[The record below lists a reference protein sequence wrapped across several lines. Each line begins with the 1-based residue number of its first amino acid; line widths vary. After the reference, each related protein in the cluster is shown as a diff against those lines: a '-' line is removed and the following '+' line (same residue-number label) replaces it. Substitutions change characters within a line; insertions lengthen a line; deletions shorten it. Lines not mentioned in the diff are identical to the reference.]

1 MALLNTPNFR
11 ITPSSIKVQR
21 PENYISYF
29 DFSSQ
34 YLPDRHDEL
43 VAIYGNQGIS
53 DMLRMLGAEEAFASD
68 QVIWTEKGRLHTSY
82 NNVSR
87 SGNVF
92 TIANHVYR
100 VGETVHVSG
109 TSDKAVGIIT
119 AVTKDTF
126 TAQPYASSGWGS
138 VGTADLKV
146 FVYGSEF
153 RKGTDGMQGSLE
165 TDFTVLRNKPIILK
179 DKYEV
184 SGSEAT
190 QIGWV
195 KTDQGGYLWY
205 LQSELDTRRRY
216 EDRVEM
222 ALLFGEEADAGSG
235 AEQNGYGG
243 TEGLFQAIRRRG
255 NVYDGLAQTIPDWDT
270 VLKRFDAQ
278 GKIQDYM
285 FYCDRDQSL
294 AIDNMLG
301 ELNAGYS
308 SGVSYGIFEN
318 GEDMAVDLGFIG
330 FRRGTYNFFKKDW
343 KLLNDPT
350 LEGGTAAAAD
360 KIRGVLVPV
369 GMEEVYEGAGTTGE
383 RHKMPYLQMKYRV
396 AGNENRKY
404 KTWVTGSVGGVST
417 DDVDVMRVNHLSER
431 VLCTTSAN
439 NFMLFEGNS

>member
-1 MALLNTPNFR
+1 MALANIPNFR

-34 YLPDRHDEL
+34 YLPDTHDEL

-53 DMLRMLGAEEAFASD
+53 DMLRMLGAEAPFASD
-68 QVIWTEKGRLHTSY
+68 QVIWTEKGRLHTFY
-82 NNVSR
+82 NNVAR
-87 SGNVF
+87 SGNTF

-109 TSDKAVGIIT
+109 TSEKAVGIIT
-119 AVTKDTF
+119 AVTTDTF
-126 TAQPYASSGWGS
+126 TAQPYSSAGWGS
-138 VGTADLKV
+138 VGTANLRT

-165 TDFTVLRNKPIILK
+165 TNFTVLRNKPIILK

-195 KTDQGGYLWY
+195 RTDQGGYLWY
-205 LQSELDTRRRY
+205 LQSELDTRRRW

-222 ALLFGEEADAGSG
+222 ALLFGEEADSGSL

-243 TEGLFQAIRRRG
+243 TEGLFQSIKRRG
-255 NVYDGLAQTIPDWDT
+255 NVYDGLAQNIADWDT
-270 VLKRFDAQ
+270 ILKRFDAQ

-301 ELNAGYS
+301 TLNAGYDT
-308 SGVSYGIFEN
+308 GISYGIFEN
-318 GEDMAVDLGFIG
+318 GRDMAVDLGFLG

-360 KIRGVLVPV
+360 KVRGVLIPV
-369 GMEEVYEGAGTTGE
+369 GMEEVYEGVGTMGE
-383 RHKMPYLQMKYRV
+383 KHRMPYLQMKYRV

-404 KTWVTGSVGGVST
+404 KTWVTGSVGGVYT
-417 DDVDVMRVNHLSER
+417 DDVDIMRINHLSER

-439 NFMLFEGNS
+439 NFMLFEGS